1 MPTPVAIDGDTKAE
15 TSTAKHSSDT
25 NKTGAWQ
32 LVKLTVIKGTKVSV
46 GNNMVEVSA
55 TASWTYT
62 GGTAGAPPSGPV
74 AVPPIPD
81 SAVLKANPTK
91 LQDAGKNIL
100 LDGDEIAGAVDG
112 GNKIVVTSSQTKLST
127 D

>member
-15 TSTAKHSSDT
+15 TSSAKHPSDT
-25 NKTGAWQ
+25 NQSGKWT
-32 LVKLTVIKGTKVSV
+32 LVKLTVVKGSKVSV
-46 GNNMVEVSA
+46 GNKMVELSA
-55 TASWTYT
+55 MASWSYV
-62 GGTAGAPPSGPV
+62 GGSTPSPGGPV
-74 AVPPIPD
+74 PLPPIPD
-81 SAVLKANPTK
+81 SAMLQANPTK
-91 LQDAGKNIL
+91 LKDAGQNIL